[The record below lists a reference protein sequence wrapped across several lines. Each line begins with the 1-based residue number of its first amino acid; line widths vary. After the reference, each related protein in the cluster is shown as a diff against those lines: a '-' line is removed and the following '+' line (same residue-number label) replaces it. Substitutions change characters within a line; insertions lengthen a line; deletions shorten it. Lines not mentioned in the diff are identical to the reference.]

1 MLASERNYAT
11 TLCYFPMMTTKVRFF
26 FLFFFSFFFFLFLF
40 FLATEAQWEQLSR
53 LNHSPEWPP
62 TTGEAKWIV
71 KYGYKFL
78 PLLISTPP
86 SPPTRNIQELKT
98 TKLLSFRLV
107 TFCGYWHRHG
117 DGRRETE
124 YIFLPLQNVGLYLSL
139 SWFSFGVTV
148 HYKPM
153 FRAQWP

>member
-1 MLASERNYAT
+1 
-11 TLCYFPMMTTKVRFF
+11 
-26 FLFFFSFFFFLFLF
+26 
-40 FLATEAQWEQLSR
+40 LSY
-53 LNHSPEWPP
+53 SPEWPP
-62 TTGEAKWIV
+62 TAGEAKWIV

-78 PLLISTPP
+78 PLLIFTPP

-107 TFCGYWHRHG
+107 TFCGYLHRHG

-139 SWFSFGVTV
+139 SWFSSCVTV
-148 HYKPM
+148 HYNPM
-153 FRAQWP
+153 FRVHWP